1 MKVEYL
7 LNTTTLCV
15 DSGDYSLNRK
25 KGKDRM
31 EKMDHTTRIT
41 TALLLAAGTGSR
53 LKPFTDNMPKCLTKV
68 NEIEILGR
76 LITCLRE
83 NSFKRLVVVVGYFD
97 HQIRNFLDKNSG
109 DIIVEYV
116 VNADFATTNNIY
128 SLWLARATI
137 KEPFLLIES
146 DLVFEAPL
154 LEKMLIP
161 NTIAVS
167 QILPWM
173 NGTTVTTDNFVTD
186 RVASI
191 NLGEN
196 LNANGC
202 TYKTV
207 NIYGFSLESWKRIC
221 KRLDTWIAAGK
232 VNDYYEALLSEMVG
246 NGSLNFQ
253 CVYFDMDRWYEIDT
267 TDDLQN
273 CEMLLRQSRFQL
285 AG

>member
-1 MKVEYL
+1 M
-7 LNTTTLCV
+7 
-15 DSGDYSLNRK
+15 D
-25 KGKDRM
+25 
-31 EKMDHTTRIT
+31 KMDHTTRIT

-53 LKPFTDNMPKCLTKV
+53 LKPITDNMPKCLTKV
-68 NEIEILGR
+68 DEIEILGR

-97 HQIRNFLDKNSG
+97 HEIRNFLDKNSG

-161 NTIAVS
+161 DTIAVS

-173 NGTTVTTDNFVTD
+173 NGTTITTDHFATD

-191 NLGEN
+191 NLGAN
-196 LNANGC
+196 INANGN

-207 NIYGFSLESWKRIC
+207 NIYGFSLETWKRIY
-221 KRLDTWIAAGK
+221 KHLDIWIEAGRI
-232 VNDYYEALLSEMVG
+232 NDYYEALFSEMVG
-246 NGSLNFQ
+246 NGSLHLQ

-267 TDDLQN
+267 TDDLHN
-273 CEMLLRQSRFQL
+273 CEMLLQQSRYNL

>member
-1 MKVEYL
+1 
-7 LNTTTLCV
+7 
-15 DSGDYSLNRK
+15 
-25 KGKDRM
+25 
-31 EKMDHTTRIT
+31 MDNIEHTTRIT

-53 LKPFTDNMPKCLTKV
+53 LKPFTDHMPKCLTKV

-76 LITCLRE
+76 LITCLRK

-97 HQIRNFLDKNSG
+97 QEIRKFLDKNSG
-109 DIIVEYV
+109 DIVVEYV

-128 SLWLARATI
+128 SLWLARAII

-146 DLVFEAPL
+146 DLVFDAPL
-154 LEKMLIP
+154 LEKMLVP

-167 QILPWM
+167 KILPWM
-173 NGTTVTTDNFVTD
+173 NGTTITTDNFVTD

-191 NLGEN
+191 NLGAN
-196 LNANGC
+196 LNANGR
-202 TYKTV
+202 TFKTV

-221 KRLDTWIAAGK
+221 KRLDIWIAAGK
-232 VNDYYEALLSEMVG
+232 VNDYYEAILSEMVG
-246 NGSLNFQ
+246 DGSLNFQ

-267 TDDLQN
+267 TDDLYN
-273 CEMLLRQSRFQL
+273 CEMLLQQSRFQL

>member
-1 MKVEYL
+1 
-7 LNTTTLCV
+7 
-15 DSGDYSLNRK
+15 
-25 KGKDRM
+25 
-31 EKMDHTTRIT
+31 MDNIDQSSRIT

-53 LKPFTDNMPKCLTKV
+53 LKPFTDHMPKCLTKV
-68 NEIEILGR
+68 DEIEILGR

-83 NSFKRLVVVVGYFD
+83 NRFKRLVVVVGYFD
-97 HQIRNFLDKNSG
+97 QEIRKFLDKNSG

-128 SLWLARATI
+128 SLWLARAAI
-137 KEPFLLIES
+137 KEPFLLVES
-146 DLVFEAPL
+146 DLVFDAAL

-161 NTIAVS
+161 DTVAVS

-173 NGTTVTTDNFVTD
+173 NGTTITTNNFATD

-191 NLGEN
+191 NLGAN
-196 LNANGC
+196 TNANGD

-207 NIYGFSLESWKRIC
+207 NIYGFSRESWKRIC
-221 KRLDTWIAAGK
+221 EHLDIWIAAGK

-246 NGSLNFQ
+246 DGSLNLQ

-267 TDDLQN
+267 AEDLQN
-273 CEMLLRQSRFQL
+273 CETLLQQSKFLL